1 MPSYVV
7 KQGNQYWARFQVP
20 ADVRDTFGKR
30 EEWINLRTDDGRV
43 AKMKAV
49 REYTHFRARVKEAR
63 GQIGAVEDDALTWR
77 REVEAMRGS
86 GIEGDVIDI
95 ALEKASKLY
104 VKGGVKAVKREASL
118 HHDGDIG
125 DALLELGGDKARN
138 FVAIAL
144 EGKVPLLPLVDPWN
158 TVRKTEVE
166 PKTAH
171 MDRAVVERFVKGFPL
186 ASDVT
191 PPAVSAW
198 LEKRKTS
205 GEVSA
210 STLQREMSGL
220 RSFWTYLKGRG
231 EVPKEAPD
239 PFAGLRF
246 KGKAKETT
254 RTKRQRFTPTEVAA
268 LYREALNRKDE
279 DLADLIALAAYTGAR
294 REELSALSIPDVVK
308 GWLRIADAKTEA
320 GVREVP
326 IHPRIEDI
334 LKRRIGERKSGYL
347 FVGLDTDKYGNRGD
361 ALGKRFARLRTA
373 LGHGANKT
381 FHSIRHTFTRLL
393 EEAGVPENL
402 TADLIGHAKT
412 TMSYGVYSG
421 RGATKPLLGAAI
433 RKVSYPKPL

>member
-220 RSFWTYLKGRG
+220 RSFWAYLKGRG

-254 RTKRQRFTPTEVAA
+254 RTKRQRFAPTEVAA
-268 LYREALNRKDE
+268 LYREALSRKDE

-294 REELSALSIPDVVK
+294 REELSALSIPDVVT

-334 LKRRIGERKSGYL
+334 LKRRIGERKTGYL